1 VKELS
6 GRLRID
12 PDGVNAYEEGE
23 KRVNANL
30 LLRIAK
36 MLDVRPD
43 YFLQGYTAKELS
55 NCLES

>member
-1 VKELS
+1 MKDLS
-6 GRLRID
+6 GRLGIH

-23 KRVNANL
+23 KRVNVNL

-43 YFLQGYTAKELS
+43 YFFQGYAAKELS